1 MPRGGDRTTGVHAC
15 VGTAEGVPRPV
26 ETNRYVHTFTNVP
39 STLYGVIA
47 WKRFEGV
54 TVFRYL
60 ANQRACHVEGACE
73 GRYYMTTGQQWEGVN
88 DLASTYR
95 ELVS

>member
-1 MPRGGDRTTGVHAC
+1 MSREEDRTTGVHAC
-15 VGTAEGVPRPV
+15 VGKAEGVPRPV
-26 ETNRYVHTFTNVP
+26 ETNRYVDTFTNVP

-47 WKRFEGV
+47 WKRFETV

-73 GRYYMTTGQQWEGVN
+73 GRYYMTTDQQWEGVN
-88 DLASTYR
+88 DPVSTYR